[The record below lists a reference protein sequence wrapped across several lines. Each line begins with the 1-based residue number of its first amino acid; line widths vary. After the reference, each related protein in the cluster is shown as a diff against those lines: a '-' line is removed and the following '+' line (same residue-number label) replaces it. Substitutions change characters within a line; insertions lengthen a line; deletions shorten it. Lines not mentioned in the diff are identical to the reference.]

1 MPNMIDLSK
10 LSKEQLANL
19 AASAFNT
26 SGDEPKK
33 AAKKGLTYGGVSM
46 AEMLNQFQNS
56 AGAEDMLEQ
65 YGRKP
70 EIRWGY

>member
-1 MPNMIDLSK
+1 MPSIDLNK

-26 SGDEPKK
+26 SGSEGKK
-33 AAKKGLTYGGVSM
+33 EKKRINFGGVSM
-46 AEMLNQFQNS
+46 ADMLSQFQNS
-56 AGAEDMLEQ
+56 AGAEDLLEQ